1 MRLIALLL
9 AAVVALA
16 GDPAHVD
23 VFVFDAATGLP
34 VGGAEIRAGGAVA
47 LSDEAG
53 FARLEVAVGDVA
65 VAVGGFDVG
74 SLRAVAGRVSEV
86 LVTLEPGVGARATG
100 IEAQA
105 SERRSQGENKSMALK
120 RLRRRL
126 AVNARVAVNRDRPDV
141 SALWASRRQGDKLS
155 VNPEHRDYPA
165 LLAEA
170 LDLVV
175 ARRFDLAGAAGKLGV
190 TMSQLSRLI
199 RHDKAAFA
207 AINTG
212 RADVGLPPLRS

>member
-1 MRLIALLL
+1 VSYRPPFVSGRFAMVPAPHPATLEDAELLKGCS
-9 AAVVALA
+9 V
-16 GDPAHVD
+16 
-23 VFVFDAATGLP
+23 
-34 VGGAEIRAGGAVA
+34 EI
-47 LSDEAG
+47 
-53 FARLEVAVGDVA
+53 
-65 VAVGGFDVG
+65 
-74 SLRAVAGRVSEV
+74 GRVSG
-86 LVTLEPGVGARATG
+86 PGGQNRNRRDTAVWIVHRETG
-100 IEAQA
+100 IESQA
-105 SERRSQGENKSMALK
+105 SERRSQCENRSMALK

-126 AVNARVAVNRDRPDV
+126 AVNARVAVNRDRPEV
-141 SALWASRRQGDKLS
+141 SALWAARRQGDKLS
-155 VNPEHRDYPA
+155 VNPEHRNYPT

>member
-1 MRLIALLL
+1 MSYRPPFVSGRFAMVPPPHPASLEDAELLKGCS
-9 AAVVALA
+9 V
-16 GDPAHVD
+16 
-23 VFVFDAATGLP
+23 
-34 VGGAEIRAGGAVA
+34 EI
-47 LSDEAG
+47 
-53 FARLEVAVGDVA
+53 
-65 VAVGGFDVG
+65 
-74 SLRAVAGRVSEV
+74 GRVSG
-86 LVTLEPGVGARATG
+86 PGGQNRNRRDTAVWIVHRDTG

-105 SERRSQGENKSMALK
+105 SERRSQGENRSMALK

-126 AVNARVAVNRDRPDV
+126 AVNARVAVNRDRPEV
-141 SALWASRRQGDKLS
+141 SALWAARRQGDKLS
-155 VNPEHRDYPA
+155 VNPEHRDYPP